1 MRRHSPQPPVREK
14 WIASQSGDSLWKSS
28 PACVQWSTIMTARS
42 FGRELL
48 ERYGS
53 PLYVYD
59 LDEVEHQAKGLFGLL
74 PNSAQVLYSV
84 KANPIPEVCAALRA
98 AGCRVEIASPLELE
112 VVREA
117 GFAPDQ
123 IMCSGPGKTASLV
136 REMLLAGVTHFSCDS
151 WYDLERLA
159 GVASATKKHANALLR
174 LQVSGAPSGS
184 VGVGAMQSHFGADP
198 AELLKGGAAR
208 VGALRGAELAGIH
221 IYSGGQIQSP
231 DKLASTFEHAIH
243 LAEEIAQAGVPLRL
257 LDLGGGFPWPFG
269 TSDAAV
275 DISAL
280 REKLQRVTAQRR
292 LTADAELWFE
302 SGRYLVASSGTL
314 LSTVLD
320 VKVAFGGKTHII
332 LDTGMVHLGGMAGL
346 GRIYRAVASIEPLAE
361 HDGAPLQSVDVMGPT
376 DYALDYVAR
385 DASVP
390 SLEAGDVVAIP
401 NVGAYGLTASLVAF
415 TGLEPPAE
423 VCCRGTSVVAVH
435 RLRTGHER
443 IRT

>member
-1 MRRHSPQPPVREK
+1 M
-14 WIASQSGDSLWKSS
+14 IA
-28 PACVQWSTIMTARS
+28 PS

-59 LDEVEHQAKGLFGLL
+59 LDEAERQAKALFELL
-74 PNSAQVLYSV
+74 PKSAQVLYSV
-84 KANPIPEVCAALRA
+84 KANPIPEVCAALKT
-98 AGCRVEIASPLELE
+98 AGCRVEIAAPLELQ
-112 VVREA
+112 VVLEA
-117 GFAPDQ
+117 GFTPDQ
-123 IMCSGPGKTASLV
+123 ILCSGPGKTASVV

-159 GVASATKKHANALLR
+159 GVARETRKPAHALLR
-174 LQVSGAPSGS
+174 LQISGAPTGS

-198 AELLKGGAAR
+198 SELLHGGADR
-208 VGALRGAELAGIH
+208 VRALKGAELAGIH
-221 IYSGGQIQSP
+221 IYSGGQIQSA
-231 DKLASTFEHAIH
+231 DKLAGTFEHAIH
-243 LAEEIAQAGVPLRL
+243 LAEEIVQAGIPLRL

-269 TSDAAV
+269 TSDAPV

-280 REKLQRVTAQRR
+280 PEKLERVNAQRR
-292 LTADAELWFE
+292 LTADADLWFE
-302 SGRYLVASSGTL
+302 SGRYLAASCGTL

-320 VKVAFGGKTHII
+320 VKVAFGDKTYIV

-346 GRIYRAVASIEPLAE
+346 GRIYRAVASI
-361 HDGAPLQSVDVMGPT
+361 APLGDSRGGTIDSADVVGPT
-376 DYALDYVAR
+376 DYALDYVTR
-385 DASVP
+385 DVSVP
-390 SLEAGDVVAIP
+390 TLQAGDAVAIP

-415 TGLEPPAE
+415 AGLPTPLE

-443 IRT
+443 IST

>member
-1 MRRHSPQPPVREK
+1 M
-14 WIASQSGDSLWKSS
+14 IA
-28 PACVQWSTIMTARS
+28 PS

-48 ERYGS
+48 ARYGS

-59 LDEVEHQAKGLFGLL
+59 LDEAERQAKALFGLL
-74 PNSAQVLYSV
+74 PKSAQILYSV
-84 KANPIPEVCAALRA
+84 KANPIPELCAALRT
-98 AGCRVEIASPLELE
+98 AGCRVEIAAPSELK
-112 VVREA
+112 VVLEA
-117 GFAPDQ
+117 GFTPEG
-123 IMCSGPGKTASLV
+123 ILCSGPGKTASVV

-159 GVASATKKHANALLR
+159 AVARETKKTAQALLR
-174 LQVSGAPSGS
+174 LQVSGAPTGS
-184 VGVGAMQSHFGADP
+184 VGVGALQSHFGADP

-221 IYSGGQIQSP
+221 IYSGGQIQSAE
-231 DKLASTFEHAIH
+231 KLAGTFEHAIH
-243 LAEEIAQAGVPLRL
+243 LAEEIVQAGIPLRI

-269 TSDAAV
+269 TSDVPV

-280 REKLQRVTAQRR
+280 KERLQHVNALRS

-302 SGRYLVASSGTL
+302 SGRYLVASCGTL

-320 VKVAFGGKTHII
+320 VKVAIDGKTHII

-346 GRIYRAVASIEPLAE
+346 GRIYRAVASIEPLGE
-361 HDGAPLQSVDVMGPT
+361 TRPGTLQSADVMGPT

-390 SLEAGDVVAIP
+390 PLKAGDTVAIP

-415 TGLEPPAE
+415 AGLELPVE
-423 VCCRGTSVVAVH
+423 VCCRGTSVVAAH
-435 RLRTGHER
+435 RLCMGHER
-443 IRT
+443 IRA

>member
-1 MRRHSPQPPVREK
+1 M
-14 WIASQSGDSLWKSS
+14 I
-28 PACVQWSTIMTARS
+28 ARS

-59 LDEVEHQAKGLFGLL
+59 LDEAERQANALFDLL

-84 KANPIPEVCAALRA
+84 KANPIPEVCAALKT
-98 AGCRVEIASPLELE
+98 AGCRVEIASPLELK
-112 VVREA
+112 VVFEA
-117 GFAPDQ
+117 GFTPDQ
-123 IMCSGPGKTASLV
+123 ILCSGPGKTAGLV

-159 GVASATKKHANALLR
+159 GVALATKKRASALLR
-174 LQVSGAPSGS
+174 LQVSGAPTGS

-198 AELLKGGAAR
+198 AELLNGGAAR

-221 IYSGGQIQSP
+221 IYSGGQIQSA

-243 LAEEIAQAGVPLRL
+243 LAEEIAGAGVPLRL

-269 TSDAAV
+269 TSDNPV

-280 REKLQRVTAQRR
+280 REKLQRLNAQRR
-292 LTADAELWFE
+292 LTAEATLWFE

-320 VKVAFGGKTHII
+320 VKVWNEKTHII
-332 LDTGMVHLGGMAGL
+332 LDTGMIHLGGMAGL
-346 GRIYRAVASIEPLAE
+346 GRIYRAVASIEPLVE
-361 HDGAPLQSVDVMGPT
+361 RDGAAIKSADVVGPT
-376 DYALDYVAR
+376 DYALDYVTR
-385 DASVP
+385 EASVP
-390 SLEAGDVVAIP
+390 PLKPGDTVAIP

-415 TGLEPPAE
+415 TGSQPPAE

>member
-1 MRRHSPQPPVREK
+1 M
-14 WIASQSGDSLWKSS
+14 I
-28 PACVQWSTIMTARS
+28 ARS
-42 FGRELL
+42 FARELL

-59 LDEVEHQAKGLFGLL
+59 LDEAERQAKSLFDLL
-74 PNSAQVLYSV
+74 PKSSQVLYSV
-84 KANPIPEVCAALRA
+84 KANPIPEVCAALKS
-98 AGCRVEIASPLELE
+98 AGCRVEIASPLELN
-112 VVREA
+112 VVFEA
-117 GFAPDQ
+117 GFTPDQ
-123 IMCSGPGKTASLV
+123 ILCSGPGKTAGLV

-159 GVASATKKHANALLR
+159 GVASAIKRPANALLR
-174 LQVSGAPSGS
+174 LQVSGAPTGS

-198 AELLKGGAAR
+198 AELLNGGAAR
-208 VGALRGAELAGIH
+208 VGALRGTELAGIH
-221 IYSGGQIQSP
+221 IYSGGQIQSA

-243 LAEEIAQAGVPLRL
+243 LAEEIAKAGVPLRL

-269 TSDAAV
+269 TSDNPV

-280 REKLQRVTAQRR
+280 REKLQRLNAQRR
-292 LTADAELWFE
+292 LTADAKLWFE

-320 VKVAFGGKTHII
+320 VKVWNEKTHII
-332 LDTGMVHLGGMAGL
+332 LDTGMIHLGGMAGL
-346 GRIYRAVASIEPLAE
+346 GRIYRAVASIEPLVE
-361 HDGAPLQSVDVMGPT
+361 RDGAAIHSADVVGPT
-376 DYALDYVAR
+376 DYALDYVTR
-385 DASVP
+385 EASVP
-390 SLEAGDVVAIP
+390 PLKPGDTVAIP

-415 TGLEPPAE
+415 TGSEPPAE

-435 RLRTGHER
+435 RLRIGHER

>member
-1 MRRHSPQPPVREK
+1 MRRHSPRRPVKEK
-14 WIASQSGDSLWKSS
+14 WIASQFGDSLWKSS
-28 PACVQWSTIMTARS
+28 PSCVQCSTIMIAPS
-42 FGRELL
+42 FSRELL

-59 LDEVEHQAKGLFGLL
+59 LDEAERQAKALFELL
-74 PNSAQVLYSV
+74 PKGAQVLYSV
-84 KANPIPEVCAALRA
+84 KANPLPEVCAALKN
-98 AGCRVEIASPLELE
+98 AGCRVEIASLLELE

-117 GFAPDQ
+117 GFAPDR

-136 REMLLAGVTHFSCDS
+136 REMLHVGVNHFSCDS

-159 GVASATKKHANALLR
+159 GVASATKKRADALLR
-174 LQVSGAPSGS
+174 LQVSSAPTGA
-184 VGVGAMQSHFGADP
+184 VGVGALQSHFGADP
-198 AELLKGGAAR
+198 AELLNGGAAR

-221 IYSGGQIQSP
+221 IYSGGQIQSA
-231 DKLASTFEHAIH
+231 DKLAGTFEYAIN
-243 LAEEIAQAGVPLRL
+243 LAEQIVQAGVPLRV

-269 TSDAAV
+269 TSDAPV
-275 DISAL
+275 DISGL
-280 REKLQRVTAQRR
+280 REKLERLNAQRR
-292 LTADAELWFE
+292 LTADAQLWFE
-302 SGRYLVASSGTL
+302 SGRYLVASCGTL

-320 VKVAFGGKTHII
+320 VKVALGGKTHII

-346 GRIYRAVASIEPLAE
+346 GRIYRAVASIEPLAGP
-361 HDGAPLQSVDVMGPT
+361 DGELLQSVDVVGPT

-390 SLEAGDVVAIP
+390 VLKPGDAVSIP

-415 TGLEPPAE
+415 TGSQPPAE
-423 VCCRGTSVVAVH
+423 VCCRGSSVVAVH

-443 IRT
+443 IRA

>member
-1 MRRHSPQPPVREK
+1 MAAH
-14 WIASQSGDSLWKSS
+14 D
-28 PACVQWSTIMTARS
+28 
-42 FGRELL
+42 FHRELL

-59 LDEVEHQAKGLFGLL
+59 LEEAERQAKALLELL

-84 KANPIPEVCAALRA
+84 KANPIPEVCAALKA
-98 AGCRVEIASPLELE
+98 AGCRVEIASPLELK
-112 VVREA
+112 VVFEA

-123 IMCSGPGKTASLV
+123 ILCSGPGKSAAVV

-159 GVASATKKHANALLR
+159 SVASATKKPANALLR
-174 LQVSGAPSGS
+174 LQLSGAPAGS

-198 AELLKGGAAR
+198 AELLNGGAAK

-221 IYSGGQIQSP
+221 IYSGGQIQSA

-243 LAEEIAQAGVPLRL
+243 LAEEIAEAGVPLRL

-269 TSDAAV
+269 TSDDPV
-275 DISAL
+275 DVSAL
-280 REKLQRVTAQRR
+280 REKLQRVNEQRR
-292 LTADAELWFE
+292 LTADAKLWFE

-320 VKVAFGGKTHII
+320 VKVWDGKTHII
-332 LDTGMVHLGGMAGL
+332 LDTGMIHLGGMAGL
-346 GRIYRAVASIEPLAE
+346 GRIYRAVASIEPLVE
-361 HDGAPLQSVDVMGPT
+361 RDGEALESADVVGPT
-376 DYALDYVAR
+376 DYALDYVTR

-390 SLEAGDVVAIP
+390 PLKAGDAVAIP
-401 NVGAYGLTASLVAF
+401 NVGAYGITASLVAF
-415 TGLEPPAE
+415 AGLQPPAE

-435 RLRTGHER
+435 RLRTGHQR
-443 IRT
+443 VSTLPVK